1 MSRPSVR
8 RIATVLL
15 LAAVLLPLQTASA
28 APRAASSGLWP
39 RLVSL
44 LASLWP
50 DHGCIIDPNGLCA
63 SGATS
68 APAPDDGCGI
78 DPSGLCTGAAPALTP
93 DHGCILDPSGLCTGA
108 APSLASDHGCI
119 LDPDGSC
126 KGGL

>member
-8 RIATVLL
+8 RIAAVLL

-28 APRAASSGLWP
+28 APRAASPGFWP

-50 DHGCIIDPNGLCA
+50 DHGCIIDPNGHCA
-63 SGATS
+63 SGTNS
-68 APAPDDGCGI
+68 APASDHGCGI
-78 DPSGLCTGAAPALTP
+78 DPSGLCTGAAPAL
-93 DHGCILDPSGLCTGA
+93 
-108 APSLASDHGCI
+108 ASDHGCI
-119 LDPDGSC
+119 IDPSGGC